1 MTRPG
6 HAVEDWLL
14 SGSGLLV
21 AIVLYPVLWGAG
33 LLVSNDYWF
42 LPVGVRVAALLRVP
56 ARYWWTLLVG
66 EYLGA
71 SAMILHHG
79 GNFTLAGSLMANGVP
94 WVLYALA
101 VQVWRRHTGELLP
114 RTPQSF
120 AQLLMVGFAAAALT
134 AVNLLALRWIDG
146 RLAADSVAEQLFG
159 LMVGD
164 FVGLVLLAPVLVQLG
179 DPRAAWRRPQLWK
192 ELALSVLPLLLVL
205 TLVGRHQPAA
215 LPYVALLALAPPLWL
230 ARRGGWRGASLA
242 FALCSTALYF
252 SSRDLLSAQIA
263 PLLQFYLALVGG
275 GGLVLG
281 AWVNFERRLRERL
294 QRGVGELAAANARLQ
309 AQTAEMRELGRRL
322 VSAQEDE
329 RQRIRADLRGEMSQQ
344 ISVLATQLSLLVR
357 RVERPELMA
366 MLDGLRT
373 HVQALRDAADDC
385 LENLQPRMLA
395 EAGLLDAIS
404 TSPSA
409 RALEAAGVQRKL
421 EWQGEPR
428 TLGDVDRMQ
437 AYRVAQHLMALALRY
452 SDSVC
457 LELRFALPV
466 DPVSELQLRA
476 RLLCRSP
483 LVLEAV
489 RGEPDLQAVRDRMF
503 ACGGEALIE
512 IDDGGAL
519 QVNCRFDIASS
530 P

>member
-1 MTRPG
+1 M
-6 HAVEDWLL
+6 L
-14 SGSGLLV
+14 SGPGLLI
-21 AIVLYPVLWGAG
+21 AILLYPALWGGG

-56 ARYWWTLLVG
+56 IRHWWTLLLG
-66 EYLGA
+66 EYLAA
-71 SAMILHHG
+71 SAMIFYYG
-79 GNFTLAGSLMANGVP
+79 GEFTVAGSLMANGVP
-94 WVLYALA
+94 WAVYALA
-101 VQVWRRHTGELLP
+101 VHLWRRHTGELLP

-134 AVNLLALRWIDG
+134 ALNLVVLRWVDG
-146 RLAADSVAEQLFG
+146 RLLGESVAEQLFG

-164 FVGLVLLAPVLVQLG
+164 FVGLVMLAPVLVQLG
-179 DPRAAWRRPQLWK
+179 DPQAAWRRARLWR

-205 TLVGRHQPAA
+205 MLVARQQPAA
-215 LPYVALLALAPPLWL
+215 LPYVALVALAPPLWL
-230 ARRGGWRGASLA
+230 ARRAGWRGASLA
-242 FALCSTALYF
+242 FALVSTAVYF
-252 SSRDLLSAQIA
+252 SSRDLLTAQIA
-263 PLLQFYLALVGG
+263 SLLQFYLALVGA

-281 AWVNFERRLRERL
+281 SWVSFERRLRERL
-294 QRGVGELAAANARLQ
+294 QRGVEELAEANARLQ

-322 VSAQEDE
+322 VRAQEDE
-329 RQRIRADLRGEMSQQ
+329 RQRIRADLRGELSQQ

-357 RVERPELMA
+357 RVDRPELMA

-404 TSPSA
+404 ASPSA
-409 RALEAAGVQRKL
+409 RALDAAGVQRKL
-421 EWQGEPR
+421 EWQGELR
-428 TLGDVDRMQ
+428 ALGDVDRMQ
-437 AYRVAQHLMALALRY
+437 AYRVAQHLMALSLRY
-452 SDSVC
+452 SDSVR
-457 LELRFALPV
+457 LELKFDLLTGPIN
-466 DPVSELQLRA
+466 ELHLAA

-503 ACGGEALIE
+503 ACGGEAQIE

-519 QVNCRFDIASS
+519 QVNCRFDITPLSAEPASR
-530 P
+530 